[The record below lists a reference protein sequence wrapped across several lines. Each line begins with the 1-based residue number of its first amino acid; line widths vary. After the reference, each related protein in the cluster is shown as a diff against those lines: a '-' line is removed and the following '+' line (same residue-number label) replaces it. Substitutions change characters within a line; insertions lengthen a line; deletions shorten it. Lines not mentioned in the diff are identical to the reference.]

1 MGWLVKAFTGEPFGD
16 KFHGHLV
23 ATSQREK
30 LHQHTRMQMFD
41 ENGGGRIK
49 EVKSLISIQ
58 DSVGCCLLLFCS
70 ENKVNF
76 PAVTR

>member
-1 MGWLVKAFTGEPFGD
+1 MEAFASLELMFVFSRDCWITANQMGWLVKAFTGEPFGD

-41 ENGGGRIK
+41 ENG
-49 EVKSLISIQ
+49 
-58 DSVGCCLLLFCS
+58 
-70 ENKVNF
+70 
-76 PAVTR
+76 